1 MQALSL
7 DVQVLTMLL
16 QRNRSQQHRSRYYRR
31 LKLFLS
37 SLKRYRL
44 DNGSFF
50 IGLLSTI
57 SGNADWM
64 GYTLDRDSKK
74 RARGFEDKWEIK
86 GSEKNAVGADEEDET
101 QLPNQL
107 STLSKTLTRHI
118 PEVLSRIM
126 CAAEALYIEL
136 SRAYFVPFCTVA
148 LASVSRIR
156 SVMMMMGREGC
167 IELGRCLG
175 LVQQIVVNVQSGNG
189 DKKWHGKLSI
199 SALHS
204 TIDMIRRENDLNV
217 GVQWGD
223 WTNRL
228 LVSFVE
234 ADADKHEKDQQARKK
249 EDVVHRGIRGMGIA
263 FSIDHRRN
271 LQASDYPEADSS
283 TSRDYESDQKMEVDA
298 RVLKLD
304 EDDFGECVDIR
315 GEGSTNL
322 VDQIDSSALGRERIG
337 KIDANARILEAMRK
351 HKKEKKQKLK
361 IKGLL
366 HQDGEGIELMGSCT
380 EACSKSKQQAS
391 EAKTK
396 TIKKKKKKRKKIR
409 KDVFDDIFDGI

>member
-1 MQALSL
+1 
-7 DVQVLTMLL
+7 
-16 QRNRSQQHRSRYYRR
+16 
-31 LKLFLS
+31 
-37 SLKRYRL
+37 
-44 DNGSFF
+44 NGSFF

-175 LVQQIVVNVQSGNG
+175 VVQQIVVNVQSGNV

-234 ADADKHEKDQQARKK
+234 ADADKHEKDQQARKR
-249 EDVVHRGIRGMGIA
+249 EDVVHRGI
-263 FSIDHRRN
+263 
-271 LQASDYPEADSS
+271 
-283 TSRDYESDQKMEVDA
+283 
-298 RVLKLD
+298 
-304 EDDFGECVDIR
+304 
-315 GEGSTNL
+315 
-322 VDQIDSSALGRERIG
+322 
-337 KIDANARILEAMRK
+337 
-351 HKKEKKQKLK
+351 
-361 IKGLL
+361 
-366 HQDGEGIELMGSCT
+366 
-380 EACSKSKQQAS
+380 
-391 EAKTK
+391 
-396 TIKKKKKKRKKIR
+396 
-409 KDVFDDIFDGI
+409 